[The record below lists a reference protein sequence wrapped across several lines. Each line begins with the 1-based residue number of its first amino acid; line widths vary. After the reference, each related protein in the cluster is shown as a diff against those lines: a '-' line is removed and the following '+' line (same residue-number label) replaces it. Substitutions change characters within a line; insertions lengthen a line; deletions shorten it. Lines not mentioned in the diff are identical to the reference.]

1 MEMGMYVR
9 AAADR
14 AHRAVAPV
22 AHVPHVGAGGGE
34 RARGRGAVRRRR
46 GLREP
51 AAREQQGFEPAP
63 EHTARLE
70 AVLDQQPGRPQAPLA
85 VRGRLVSPLP

>member
-1 MEMGMYVR
+1 MTMRMDVR
-9 AAADR
+9 AAANC
-14 AHRAVAPV
+14 AHRAAASV
-22 AHVPHVGAGGGE
+22 AHVSHVGAGGCE

-51 AAREQQGFEPAP
+51 AASEQQGPEPAP

-70 AVLDQQPGRPQAPLA
+70 AVLDQQPGRP
-85 VRGRLVSPLP
+85 